1 MNNYFNIL
9 SLIPVLFLQFYS
21 SMEKFVYVPSVQK
34 SLYRLALAVSAGEPV
49 LLQGPVGCGKT
60 SLVEHLASL
69 TGRRPY
75 EELLKVQLG
84 DHMDSKVNCFPLL
97 QLIKL

>member
-1 MNNYFNIL
+1 M
-9 SLIPVLFLQFYS
+9 
-21 SMEKFVYVPSVQK
+21 YVPSVQR

-60 SLVEHLASL
+60 SLVEHLAAV

-84 DHMDSKVNCFPLL
+84 DHMDSKVYFLFSV
-97 QLIKL
+97 LIEERCLFLCAQWLRKSIIYRFLKI

>member
-1 MNNYFNIL
+1 
-9 SLIPVLFLQFYS
+9 
-21 SMEKFVYVPSVQK
+21 MEKFVYVPSVQK

-60 SLVEHLASL
+60 SLVEHLAAV

-84 DHMDSKVNCFPLL
+84 DHMDSKVYFVSFYLY
-97 QLIKL
+97 LIKERCAMPKEMYHI